1 MRIAFVIAA
10 RNLLRHK
17 GKSFVIGAILFVG
30 ALIMTLGNAVISGMN
45 RGLSENIVERFTG
58 HIVVISDTQE
68 NPNILFTPMG
78 KDIALI
84 KNFEKTRAV
93 LAAAPYIQNYLPA
106 ARGFSFV
113 LTEEGD
119 LDFALLLGVDFPEY
133 NRMFRENVKLVEG
146 KLLEKGERGMLM
158 SQGRRTRFF
167 NDQNIWAKPAGFA
180 LDEKNFSDEAKK
192 YRDKMIVKDNL
203 VLMGASGESTAFD
216 VRVDIKGIHRYEFL
230 DDFWKFFNIMD
241 IETFRECFQWVTNA
255 DAAAVLNKE
264 TKNLIAKE
272 ENLDDLF
279 KGDTVVATKSAKA
292 ELQQSLKKL
301 KEKSTAA
308 KPQTDAGAYNVVF
321 VKLKD
326 KKNLESQVAEL
337 NGALKAAGASAQAV
351 TWQRA
356 IGQLGD
362 MAGIIRGALMGFV
375 FFIFFV
381 AIIIIMN
388 TLSMAALERTA
399 ELGMMRAV
407 GARRRFVTVMFFI
420 ETACLAVIFGG
431 LGILIGAVA
440 VPILKA
446 LNITAENNILQLLF
460 GGKTFAPYL
469 GVADIV
475 TGVVELGLVTV
486 IAAIYPI
493 RVARRITPLDAISR
507 D

>member
-1 MRIAFVIAA
+1 MKIAFVIAA

-45 RGLSENIVERFTG
+45 QGLSENIVERFTG
-58 HIVVISDTQE
+58 HIVLISDTQE

-84 KNFEKTRAV
+84 KNFDKTRAV
-93 LAAAPYIQNYLPA
+93 LSGQSYIQNYLPA

-113 LTEEGD
+113 LTEDGD
-119 LDFALLLGVDFPEY
+119 IDFALLLGVDFPEY
-133 NRMFRENVKLVEG
+133 NRMFRGNVQLVEG
-146 KLLEKGERGMLM
+146 KLLDKNERGMLV

-167 NDQNIWAKPAGFA
+167 NDQNIWVKPVGFP

-192 YRDKMIVKDNL
+192 YRDKMIVKDSL

-216 VRVDIKGIHRYEFL
+216 VRTEIKGIHRYEFL

-241 IETFRECFQWVTNA
+241 IETFRECFQWVTNS
-255 DAAAVLNKE
+255 DAAVNLNKE
-264 TKNLIAKE
+264 TKSLITNE
-272 ENLDDLF
+272 GNLDDLF
-279 KGDTVVATKSAKA
+279 KEETVVKTKSAKA
-292 ELQQSLKKL
+292 ELTKTLKSL
-301 KEKSTAA
+301 KEKSTAM
-308 KPQTDAGAYNVVF
+308 KPLTDAGAYNVVF
-321 VKLKD
+321 FKLKEKED
-326 KKNLESQVAEL
+326 LQKRTDDL
-337 NGALKAAGASAQAV
+337 NAALKAAGAASRAV
-351 TWQRA
+351 TWQKA
-356 IGQLGD
+356 IGQLGE

-407 GARRRFVTVMFFI
+407 GAQKRFVTVMFFI
-420 ETACLAVIFGG
+420 ETACLAVVFGG
-431 LGILIGAVA
+431 LGIVLGAVA
-440 VPILKA
+440 VPVLKA
-446 LNITAENNILQLLF
+446 FHISAENNILQLLF

-469 GVADIV
+469 GVADILI
-475 TGVVELGLVTV
+475 GVVELTLVTV
-486 IAAIYPI
+486 IASLYPI

>member
-1 MRIAFVIAA
+1 MKIALVIAA
-10 RNLLRHK
+10 RNILRHK
-17 GKSFVIGAILFVG
+17 GKSLVIGAILFVG

-58 HIVVISDTQE
+58 HIVIISDTQE

-78 KDIALI
+78 KDIQLI
-84 KNFEKTRAV
+84 KNFEKARGV
-93 LAAAPYIQNYLPA
+93 LASQPYIQTYLPA

-119 LDFALLLGVDFPEY
+119 LDFAMLLGVDFPEY

-146 KLLEKGERGMLM
+146 KLLENNERGMLM
-158 SQGRRTRFF
+158 SEGRRKRFF
-167 NDQNIWAKPAGFA
+167 NDQNIWAKPVGFP
-180 LDEKNFSDEAKK
+180 LDEKLLSDEAKK
-192 YRDKMIVKDNL
+192 YRDKMIVKENL

-216 VRVDIKGIHRYEFL
+216 VRTDVKGIIKYEFL

-241 IETFRECFQWVTNA
+241 IETFRECFQWVTNS
-255 DAAAVLNKE
+255 DAAVDLNKD
-264 TKNLIAKE
+264 TKSLISKE
-272 ENLDDLF
+272 GNLDDLF
-279 KGDTVVATKSAKA
+279 KEETVVKTKSAKA
-292 ELQQSLKKL
+292 ELSKALKKL
-301 KEKSTAA
+301 KEKSTAV
-308 KPQTDAGAYNVVF
+308 KSQTDAGAYNVVF

-326 KKNLESQVAEL
+326 REDL
-337 NGALKAAGASAQAV
+337 NARTKDLNTAFKAAGASAQAV
-351 TWQRA
+351 TWQKA

-362 MAGIIRGALMGFV
+362 MAGIIRGALIGFV

-407 GARRRFVTVMFFI
+407 GAQKRFVTVMFLI
-420 ETACLAVIFGG
+420 ETACLALLFGG
-431 LGILIGAVA
+431 LGILVGAAA

-446 LNITAENNILQLLF
+446 FKITAENNILQLLF

-469 GVADIV
+469 GFADILI
-475 TGVVELGLVTV
+475 GVVELALVTV
-486 IAAIYPI
+486 IAALYPI

>member
-1 MRIAFVIAA
+1 MKIAFIIAL

-93 LAAAPYIQNYLPA
+93 LAGQPYIGAYLPA

-119 LDFALLLGVDFPEY
+119 IDFAMLLGVDFPEY

-146 KLLEKGERGMLM
+146 KLLGPNERGMLM

-167 NDQNIWAKPAGFA
+167 NDQNIWVKPVGFP
-180 LDEKNFSDEAKK
+180 LEEKNFSDEAKK
-192 YRDKMIVKDNL
+192 YREKMIVKENL

-216 VRVDIKGIHRYEFL
+216 VRTDIRGIIHYEFL

-241 IETFRECFQWVTNA
+241 IETFRECFQWVTNS
-255 DAAAVLNKE
+255 DAAVDLNKE
-264 TKNLIAKE
+264 TKNLITKE

-279 KGDTVVATKSAKA
+279 KGETVVATKSAKA
-292 ELQQSLKKL
+292 ELTKTLKKL
-301 KEKSTAA
+301 KEKSTAP
-308 KPQTDAGAYNVVF
+308 KVQTDAGAYNVVF

-326 KKNLESQVAEL
+326 KESLSARVADL
-337 NGALKAAGASAQAV
+337 NTALKAAGASARAV
-351 TWQRA
+351 TWQQA

-407 GARRRFVTVMFFI
+407 GAQKKFVTGMFFI
-420 ETACLAVIFGG
+420 ETACLAAIFGG
-431 LGILIGAVA
+431 LGILAGAVS
-440 VPILKA
+440 VPVLKA
-446 LNITAENNILQLLF
+446 MQITAENNILQLLF

-469 GVADIV
+469 GLGDIV
-475 TGVVELGLVTV
+475 IGVAELILVTV
-486 IAAIYPI
+486 IASVYPI